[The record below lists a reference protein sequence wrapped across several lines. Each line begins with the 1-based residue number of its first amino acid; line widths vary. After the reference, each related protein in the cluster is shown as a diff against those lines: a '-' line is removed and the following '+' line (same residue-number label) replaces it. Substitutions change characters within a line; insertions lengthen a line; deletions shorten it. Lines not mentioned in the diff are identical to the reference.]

1 MNAARYTGVLLA
13 AAVLAGCASPDP
25 QQNLADLQQLTEGRT
40 AGVAVTLARPDPAN
54 EAAVAGLLQQPLT
67 AENAVRIALLNSPAQ
82 QQALVT
88 LDLSD
93 ALRAQAGRLPN
104 PHFSIADLAEG
115 EKREIERAL
124 RFDLVGLL
132 LLPWKSQWQGR
143 QHELAKLQ
151 AAQDI
156 ARLATE
162 VRKAWINAVAAQQS
176 VQYLT
181 DVQEA
186 AEAGAELARRMT
198 RVGNFSR
205 LQQAREQTVLADAAA
220 QLARARQ
227 RAYAEREKLTRLLG
241 LWGTPAQYTLATRL
255 PELPAQAAAQND
267 VEARALRERLDVR
280 AAVAETTWTA
290 DALGMVKTAGYLD
303 GLTLAY
309 KHTSTVDGAGERE
322 QKHGWELELPLPL
335 FDWGTARNAR
345 AEALYLQSAVRVRN
359 VAVLARSE
367 AREAYHGWR
376 TAWDLARHYR
386 DEVVPLRRFISDEVL
401 LRYNGMLSS
410 TWDLLGEI
418 RAQSL
423 AVNQALDAQRDFW
436 LADADLQLTLTA
448 TSPGALSALRAGPA
462 PAVAAA
468 PGGH

>member
-1 MNAARYTGVLLA
+1 MKHATRTLTLLA
-13 AAVLAGCASPDP
+13 AAALAGCATPDP
-25 QQNLADLQQLTEGRT
+25 QRNLAAVQQLSSGRT
-40 AGVAVTLARPDPAN
+40 AGVAAELRRPDPAN
-54 EAAVAGLLQQPLT
+54 EAAVAELLKQPLS
-67 AENAVRIALLNSPAQ
+67 AESAVRIALLNSPSV

-93 ALRAQAGRLPN
+93 ALRAQAGRAPN

-115 EKREIERAL
+115 DKRELERAL

-132 LLPWKSQWQGR
+132 FLPWKSEWQNR

-156 ARLATE
+156 ARLATN

-176 VQYLT
+176 VQYLG
-181 DVQEA
+181 DVKEA

-198 RVGNFSR
+198 RVGNFSK

-220 QLARARQ
+220 QLARAQQ
-227 RAYAEREKLTRLLG
+227 RAYSEREKLTRLLG
-241 LWGTPAQYTLATRL
+241 LWGPQAQYTLAERL
-255 PELPAQAAAQND
+255 PELPAQPTALND

-280 AAVAETTWTA
+280 AAVAETTYVA
-290 DALGMVKTAGYLD
+290 DALGMVKTTGYLD

-309 KHTSTVDGAGERE
+309 KHTTTTDSSGTRDE
-322 QKHGWELELPLPL
+322 KHGWELELPLPI

-345 AEALYLQSAVRVRN
+345 AEAIYLQSAVRVRN
-359 VAVLARSE
+359 VAVQARSE
-367 AREAYHGWR
+367 AREAYYGWR
-376 TAWDLARHYR
+376 ATWDLAHHYR
-386 DEVVPLRRFISDEVL
+386 DEVLPLRRFISDEVL
-401 LRYNGMLSS
+401 LRYNGMLLS

-448 TSPGALSALRAGPA
+448 TSPGALSALSGSSP
-462 PAVAAA
+462 PAVTASS
-468 PGGH
+468 GGH